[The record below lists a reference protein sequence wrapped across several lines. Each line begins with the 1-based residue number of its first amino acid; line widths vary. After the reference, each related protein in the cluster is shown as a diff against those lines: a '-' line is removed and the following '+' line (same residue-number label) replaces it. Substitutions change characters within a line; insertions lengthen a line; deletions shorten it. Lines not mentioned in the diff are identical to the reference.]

1 MLSKKFV
8 EQYLWDFAF
17 LKYAIDN
24 GFFQNILYK

>member
-24 GFFQNILYK
+24 GIFSKYFI